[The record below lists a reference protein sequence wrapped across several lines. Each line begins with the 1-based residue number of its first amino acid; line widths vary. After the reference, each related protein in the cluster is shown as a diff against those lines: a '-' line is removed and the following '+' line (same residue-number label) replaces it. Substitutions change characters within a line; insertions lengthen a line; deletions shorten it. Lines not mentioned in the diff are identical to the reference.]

1 MMHGGK
7 CHCTLLPPVPPPPN
21 PTYKLYCPLD
31 GAVPPSTVLPHTT
44 PAILTNVEPPVLLA
58 SDAARLLPPAM
69 VVRKETWCVSK
80 LVDQMVVQVVVT
92 IRRWFLRWSR
102 RWLLRGPLVR
112 K

>member
-1 MMHGGK
+1 MFSL
-7 CHCTLLPPVPPPPN
+7 CTLHDAWRKVPLYTTATSAPPPN

-102 RWLLRGPLVR
+102 RW
-112 K
+112 